1 MSKTAMPST
10 SSNPFNRYALQ
21 GDTTTTGDLR
31 REAFETEVSARWFT
45 PQVDRKLMKQLMK
58 RSDAESLWNYGLW
71 AVLMVASGV
80 AGFYTWG
87 TWWAAPCFLVYGVLY
102 STGDHRAH
110 ELSHGTPFK
119 TRWLN
124 EALYHV
130 CGFMTLHEG
139 HYWRWS
145 HTRHHT
151 HTIIVGKDPEIAFPR
166 PVNRLHAALDFFNL
180 HAGPIQ
186 ILNIC
191 KQALG
196 HITPDGGH
204 FIPET
209 ERAKVVNSARVF
221 VLVFVAVIAACWY
234 FHSILPAMYI
244 VLPRFYGGFLAQ
256 LFNSTQHAGLAED
269 VYDHRLNTRT
279 FTTNPVFQWLYCNMN
294 YHIEHHSLPMVP
306 WHQLP
311 KLHEAIK
318 SQCPPVYTSVWQA
331 WAEVLPAMNKQAVDP
346 SFQVNR
352 VLPEI
357 MHT

>member
-10 SSNPFNRYALQ
+10 SSSPFNRYALQ

-45 PQVDRKLMKQLMK
+45 PQLDRKLMKQLMK

-71 AVLMVASGV
+71 VVLMVASGA

-87 TWWAAPCFLVYGVLY
+87 TWWALPCFLVYGVLY

-166 PVNRLHAALDFFNL
+166 PVSRLHAALDFFNL

-186 ILNIC
+186 IRNIC
-191 KQALG
+191 MQALG
-196 HITPDGGH
+196 RITPDGEH

-209 ERAKVVNSARVF
+209 ERGKVVNSARIF
-221 VLVFVAVIAACWY
+221 VLVFVAVIAVCWY

-256 LFNSTQHAGLAED
+256 FFNITQHAGLAED

-279 FTTNPVFQWLYCNMN
+279 FTTNPVFQWLYSNMN
-294 YHIEHHSLPMVP
+294 YHIEHHMHPMVP

-318 SQCPPVYTSVWQA
+318 NQCPPVYTSVWQA
-331 WAEVLPAMNKQAVDP
+331 WAEVLPAINQQAKDP
-346 SFQVNR
+346 SFQVDR
-352 VLPEI
+352 ALPE
-357 MHT
+357 TVQV